1 MVDSFH
7 TCTLRSTF
15 VTAALGSTCRRW
27 TSRMVEDLD
36 VAGVVEVESE
46 DSFVGLVCRT
56 RNGPTPTS
64 CHDIFGGAASET
76 ASDVDV
82 DVDFS
87 VGFSVSSLAGCV
99 SLLDLASDSDAVGV
113 VSCLDLSSLFLLK
126 LS

>member
-7 TCTLRSTF
+7 TCTLRSTL
-15 VTAALGSTCRRW
+15 VTVALGSTCRRW

-36 VAGVVEVESE
+36 VAGAVEVES
-46 DSFVGLVCRT
+46 DGVIVGLVCRT
-56 RNGPTPTS
+56 RKGPTPTS
-64 CHDIFGGAASET
+64 CHDILGGAASET

-87 VGFSVSSLAGCV
+87 AGLSVSSLVESV
-99 SLLDLASDSDAVGV
+99 SLLALVSDFV
-113 VSCLDLSSLFLLK
+113 VVAAASCLDASSLVLLK

>member
-36 VAGVVEVESE
+36 SFSEVEVESE
-46 DSFVGLVCRT
+46 DLFVGLVCRT

-64 CHDIFGGAASET
+64 CHDILGGAASET

-82 DVDFS
+82 DVDFLA
-87 VGFSVSSLAGCV
+87 GLSVSSLADCV
-99 SLLDLASDSDAVGV
+99 SLLDLASDSVVVGV
-113 VSCLDLSSLFLLK
+113 VSSLDASSLVLLK